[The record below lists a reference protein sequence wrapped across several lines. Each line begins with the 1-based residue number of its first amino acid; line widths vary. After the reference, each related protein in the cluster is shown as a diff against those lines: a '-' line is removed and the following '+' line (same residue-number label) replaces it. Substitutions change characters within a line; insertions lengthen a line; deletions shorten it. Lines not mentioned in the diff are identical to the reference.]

1 MTVRAE
7 GLSACVQR
15 CHGADDAA
23 AGRSAADL
31 ARENAMLREEVRVAR
46 RASDITA
53 QLVVE
58 QFVKIEEILIRLEQ
72 QAQSEQELGCR
83 LAEKLRESEVRE
95 RELARDRERLEQ
107 MQAVAINMMEDISA
121 ARVAAE
127 AAARAKTEFLANM
140 SHEIRTP
147 MTAILGYVE
156 LLAESCPST
165 CPYGTGERREHLATI
180 ARNADHLL
188 DIINGILD
196 LSKIEAGR
204 LELEQTVF
212 APLQL
217 VDDVQALMRLRA
229 AQAGLEFQVEFGGAV
244 PVAITSDAM
253 RVKQVLINLV
263 GNAIKFTSSGS
274 VRLIVRYLAPGA
286 PDAGDLAEP
295 VLRFDVVDT
304 GLGMTDEQMAR
315 LFQPFSQ
322 ADSSTT
328 RRFGGTGLG
337 LAISKRLAK
346 LLGGDIAVESAPGRG
361 TTFAFT
367 IPAVSAAGAAL
378 VTAPPPSALPPEEA
392 ARGDGDEPSLRDCRV
407 LLVEDGPDNQRLV
420 SAVLGKAGAIVELAE
435 NGQAAVEM
443 ALSARDAGRPFDV
456 ILMDMQMPVLDG
468 YEATRRLRQAGF
480 TTPVIALTAHA
491 MERDRERCLA
501 AGCDDYATKPIS
513 RLVLLQTIAR
523 RLAALT
529 QSSVGQ

>member
-1 MTVRAE
+1 V
-7 GLSACVQR
+7 
-15 CHGADDAA
+15 
-23 AGRSAADL
+23 ADL
-31 ARENAMLREEVRVAR
+31 VRENAMLREEVRVAR

-58 QFVKIEEILIRLEQ
+58 QFVKIEEILLRLEQ
-72 QAQSEQELGCR
+72 QAKSEQELGCR

-127 AAARAKTEFLANM
+127 VAARAKTEFLANM

-165 CPYGTGERREHLATI
+165 CPYGAGERREHLATI

-212 APLQL
+212 SPLQL
-217 VDDVQALMRLRA
+217 VEDVQALMRLRA
-229 AQAGLEFQVEFGGAV
+229 EQAGLELEVEFGSAV
-244 PVAITSDAM
+244 PTAVTSDAT
-253 RVKQVLINLV
+253 RVKQVLINLL
-263 GNAIKFTSSGS
+263 GNAVKFTSSGS
-274 VRLIVRYLAPGA
+274 VRLIVRYLASGN
-286 PDAGDLAEP
+286 PDAADLAGP
-295 VLRFDVVDT
+295 VLQFDVVDT
-304 GLGMTDEQMAR
+304 GLGMTAEQMAR

-322 ADSSTT
+322 ADSSMT

-337 LAISKRLAK
+337 LAISKRLAN
-346 LLGGDIAVESAPGRG
+346 LLGGDIAVQSEPGRG
-361 TTFAFT
+361 TTFTFT
-367 IPAVSAAGAAL
+367 IPAGSAADAVLVSAPL
-378 VTAPPPSALPPEEA
+378 PSALSPA
-392 ARGDGDEPSLRDCRV
+392 GSARGNGDEPSLRDCRI
-407 LLVEDGPDNQRLV
+407 LLVEDGPDNRRLV
-420 SAVLGKAGAIVELAE
+420 SAVLAKAGALVELAE
-435 NGQAAVEM
+435 NGQVAVEM

-480 TTPVIALTAHA
+480 KTPIIALTAHA

-513 RLVLLQTIAR
+513 RPVLLETITR
-523 RLAALT
+523 RLAAVRIGSAM
-529 QSSVGQ
+529 QSSI